1 MSESIARALSDSRS
15 FENAILE
22 RDQRMKKA
30 GWLVAAVAGL
40 LLAGTIVALIILLP
54 LKTTTVELYTL
65 DRQTGRIERVNTV
78 GEDSLDASQA
88 LNLAETAAYVKRR
101 EGYNYF
107 ALQKDYNE
115 TQMFNSDDVNKQ
127 YLDWYNGPDA
137 PDTVFLKAAYVVTV
151 DVISN
156 VPSAGTK
163 PDNVEQLRIR
173 RTIRQVK
180 DGKETHDYWTIR
192 MTYRY
197 VPQKKMTAT
206 EREVN
211 PFGFLV
217 TSYQRFKE
225 KSDE

>member
-1 MSESIARALSDSRS
+1 MTDATAKALSDSRS
-15 FENAILE
+15 FENIILE

-30 GWLVAAVAGL
+30 GWLVAGLAGL
-40 LLAGTIVALIILLP
+40 LLTGTITALIVLLP
-54 LKTTTVELYTL
+54 LKTTTVQLYTL
-65 DRQTGRIERVNTV
+65 DRQTGRIERVTTV
-78 GEDSLDASQA
+78 SEDALDTAEV
-88 LNLAETAAYVKRR
+88 LNLSETASYVKRR

-115 TQMFNSDDVNKQ
+115 TQMFNSSDVNKE
-127 YLDWYNGPDA
+127 YLDWYDGPDA
-137 PDTVFLKAAYVVTV
+137 PDTVFRKAENVVTV
-151 DVISN
+151 EVLSN

-163 PDNVEQLRIR
+163 PDNVEMLRIK
-173 RTIRQVK
+173 RTIRRVK
-180 DGKETHDYWTIR
+180 DNQETYDYWTVR

-197 VPQKKMTAT
+197 VPQKKMTAS